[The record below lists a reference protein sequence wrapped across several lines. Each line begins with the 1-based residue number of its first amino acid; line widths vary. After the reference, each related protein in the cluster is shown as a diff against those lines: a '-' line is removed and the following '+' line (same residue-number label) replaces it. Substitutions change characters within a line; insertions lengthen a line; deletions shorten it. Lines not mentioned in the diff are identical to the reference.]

1 MYVILICVVL
11 AAMAAV
17 RLQDKANRFE
27 KAEKALYVVVALFF
41 LVRFSIGQD
50 TGTYHWLFYDVK
62 NPLADSLTSHMM
74 RNFLYTLCNY
84 GIKTLFHEFRWFVLC
99 SNLLILGAFTWV
111 IFRHSRHLAMSLF
124 LFCAGGILEVYY
136 GSGLRAGAVMAIFIF
151 AFYQFLPKKQ
161 YLLYELFCLIAFGFH
176 ETALL
181 LLVVPFLVP
190 IATYFRQKPVKTLLI
205 MFGISAVLCLITTR
219 GFEELGYYLIDRY
232 GWDATWTHVVAYLR
246 YQEFSILGLGM
257 EGVFLI
263 GILLL
268 YRMADKEKLDEF
280 TSLEMMTFLFSIAI
294 YISLAG
300 YSLMSRVSD
309 MFQVIM
315 VILIPK
321 LISAIPQTS
330 KRLIAFC
337 GVALLN
343 LFLLYSDL
351 NAKIASI
358 NHTEK
363 FQISM
368 REFPYIT
375 VFDKNKIDTLY
386 ERQ

>member
-1 MYVILICVVL
+1 M
-11 AAMAAV
+11 
-17 RLQDKANRFE
+17 
-27 KAEKALYVVVALFF
+27 
-41 LVRFSIGQD
+41 
-50 TGTYHWLFYDVK
+50 
-62 NPLADSLTSHMM
+62 
-74 RNFLYTLCNY
+74 
-84 GIKTLFHEFRWFVLC
+84 
-99 SNLLILGAFTWV
+99 
-111 IFRHSRHLAMSLF
+111 
-124 LFCAGGILEVYY
+124 
-136 GSGLRAGAVMAIFIF
+136 
-151 AFYQFLPKKQ
+151 
-161 YLLYELFCLIAFGFH
+161 
-176 ETALL
+176 
-181 LLVVPFLVP
+181 PFLVP
-190 IATYFRQKPVKTLLI
+190 AAKHFKKKPVKILLI
-205 MFGISAVLCLITTR
+205 MFGISTVLCLITTR
-219 GFEELGYYLIDRY
+219 GFEELGYYLIGKY

-268 YRMADKEKLDEF
+268 YWMADREKLDEF
-280 TSLEMMTFLFSIAI
+280 TSLEMMTFLFSISI

-321 LISAIPQTS
+321 LVGAIPQAS

-351 NAKIASI
+351 NAKIVSI
-358 NHTEK
+358 NQTEK

-375 VFDKNKIDTLY
+375 VFDRNTIDNLY
-386 ERQ
+386 ERH